1 MKKIK
6 LFIAAL
12 VCLMMVPIVSC
23 ADGRPIPV
31 EQLPAEAKAFVQSN
45 FPDLKIIYAEKDGSV
60 FETRLSNG
68 AEVEFDKKGAWTKVD
83 CNFDAVPAAIVP
95 EFVSTYVKSTFP
107 EAKINKIEI
116 SRRGYE
122 VELSNDLDLA
132 FSKNGQLLRMDD

>member
-45 FPDLKIIYAEKDGSV
+45 FPDLKIVYAEKDGAV
-60 FETRLSNG
+60 YETRLSNG
-68 AEVEFDKKGAWTKVD
+68 SEIEFDKKGAWTKVD
-83 CNFDAVPAAIVP
+83 CNFDAVPDAIVP
-95 EFVSTYVKSTFP
+95 SFISTNVKSTFP
-107 EAKINKIEI
+107 DAKINKIEI

-122 VELSNDLDLA
+122 VELSNDIDMS
-132 FSKNGQLLRMDD
+132 FSKDGQLLKMDD

>member
-6 LFIAAL
+6 LFLAAL

-45 FPDLKIIYAEKDGSV
+45 FPDLKIVYAEKDGAV
-60 FETRLSNG
+60 YETRLSNG
-68 AEVEFDKKGAWTKVD
+68 SEIEFDKKGAWTKVD
-83 CNFDAVPAAIVP
+83 CNFDAVPDAIVP
-95 EFVSTYVKSTFP
+95 SFISTNVKSTFP
-107 EAKINKIEI
+107 DAKINKIEI

-122 VELSNDLDLA
+122 VELSNDIDMS
-132 FSKNGQLLRMDD
+132 FSKDGQLLKMDD

>member
-6 LFIAAL
+6 LFLAAL

-31 EQLPAEAKAFVQSN
+31 DQLPADAKAFVQNN
-45 FPDLKIIYAEKDGSV
+45 FPNLKIVYAEKDGAV

-83 CNFDAVPAAIVP
+83 CNFDAVPDAIVP
-95 EFVSTYVKSTFP
+95 SFISTNVKSTFP
-107 EAKINKIEI
+107 DAKINKIEI

-122 VELSNDLDLA
+122 VELSNDIDML
-132 FSKNGQLLRMDD
+132 FSKDGQLLKMDD